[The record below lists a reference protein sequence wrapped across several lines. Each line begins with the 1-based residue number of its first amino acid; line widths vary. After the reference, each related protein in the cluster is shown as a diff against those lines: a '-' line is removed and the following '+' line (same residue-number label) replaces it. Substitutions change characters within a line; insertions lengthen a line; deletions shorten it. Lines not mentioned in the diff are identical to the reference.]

1 LLQGID
7 VKIKGG
13 KGEGRCGLVDEAA
26 RQSRGADTN
35 VRQREQLHLSCAGRT
50 DPEKKAKMKKE
61 EEAQSREGVWYDDD
75 DKKRREE
82 DADWIQ
88 DSGPASCCR
97 SVGKVA
103 CESRGRG
110 RAERQSSWLR
120 KKAGKETKETTF
132 DRPS

>member
-1 LLQGID
+1 MLRDKAERLIRMFAKESSYTSP
-7 VKIKGG
+7 V
-13 KGEGRCGLVDEAA
+13 LDE
-26 RQSRGADTN
+26 
-35 VRQREQLHLSCAGRT
+35 LI
-50 DPEKKAKMKKE
+50 EKKAKMKKK
-61 EEAQSREGVWYDDD
+61 EEAQSREGEVWYDDD

-88 DSGPASCCR
+88 DSGTASCCR
-97 SVGKVA
+97 SVGKV

-132 DRPS
+132 DRSS